1 MSLYGTLIFLLLP
14 LNGASRQL
22 VPSDLAT
29 RRVTKYELE
38 LRKSLRSSS
47 SVRQSRSNW
56 LMSGDKALPT
66 SDEIHECQEGDPP
79 GVSYSGNVN
88 VTSSGRTCQVWSKQE
103 PQDHCYTWL
112 GDHNHCRNPDG
123 SPGGVWCYTIDPEKR
138 YEYCDV
144 PKCDKTISSEGNPK
158 CQEGVPLGAS
168 YTGAVNIT
176 ASGLACKAWTVGDN
190 FCRNPDGWAGGVW
203 CYTTDP
209 DTPWEA
215 REKAEEVILVTMI

>member
-56 LMSGDKALPT
+56 LMSGDNSLENEASPT

-79 GVSYSGNVN
+79 GVNYSGNVS
-88 VTSSGRTCQVWSKQE
+88 VTPSGRTCQVWSAQ
-103 PQDHCYTWL
+103 PLFRHCYTWL

-123 SPGGVWCYTIDPEKR
+123 GNETRGNRPGHQKNDPEGQR
-138 YEYCDV
+138 TRSGPELRRNGRFYV
-144 PKCDKTISSEGNPK
+144 RPKSGFWPKNGSYPKKSPKMTFPALTIRPSSMYNV
-158 CQEGVPLGAS
+158 QLGALTICQGYKKS
-168 YTGAVNIT
+168 Y
-176 ASGLACKAWTVGDN
+176 
-190 FCRNPDGWAGGVW
+190 
-203 CYTTDP
+203 Y
-209 DTPWEA
+209 
-215 REKAEEVILVTMI
+215 EEFSSKKLMKL